1 MGSPSAFNHIEQFDF
16 IVLGSGIA
24 GLSFALKVAGHGR
37 VAIITKKDR
46 AESNTNYAQ
55 GGIAAVTSKEDSFE
69 LHVRDTLE
77 AGAGLCKEEVVR
89 AIVQEG
95 PARIAELIELGM
107 RFTEREVPSARGAK
121 ELDLGREGGHSKRR
135 ILHAK
140 DVTGREI
147 ERALLAALAQRPNIQ
162 IFENHLAIDL
172 ITTQKLELGQA
183 GLSFVSSNPASA
195 QSSDP
200 TRITA
205 STERAS
211 ARALADNR
219 CLGAYVLDRQTG
231 QVETFAARVV
241 LLATGGCGKVY
252 LYTTNPD
259 IATGD
264 GVAMAYRVG
273 APIAN
278 MEFVQF
284 HPTCFYHPQAKSFLI
299 SEAVRGEGGVL
310 KTIAGVEFMDPYHP
324 LKSLAPRDVVARAI
338 DSEMKRSGADH
349 VLLDITH
356 QPARFIIE
364 RFPNIYQTCLGYGLE
379 IAKEPIPVVP
389 AAHYQCGGVLTDIDG
404 QTDIA
409 GLYAVGEVACTGLHG
424 ANRLASNSLL
434 EALVCA
440 HRAAERVIA
449 RPLAP
454 LETQLPGWQSGN
466 AADPDEMVV
475 VSHNWD
481 EIRRL
486 MWDYV
491 GIVRTNKR
499 LQRAQKRIANL
510 QEEIQDYYWDFIVT
524 SDLLELR
531 NIATVAELIVTSAL
545 MRRESRGL
553 HYNLDYPEPIPDWAQ
568 RNTIVRRA
576 G

>member
-1 MGSPSAFNHIEQFDF
+1 MLSFDYL
-16 IVLGSGIA
+16 VLGSGIA
-24 GLSFALKVAGHGR
+24 GLSFALKAARHGR
-37 VAIITKKDR
+37 VAIITKKNR

-55 GGIAAVTSKEDSFE
+55 GGIAAVTSKEDSVE
-69 LHVRDTLE
+69 MHVRDTLE
-77 AGAGLCKEEVVR
+77 AGAGLCREAVVR
-89 AIVQEG
+89 RIVEDG

-107 RFTEREVPSARGAK
+107 RFSEREGTGAGGGGR
-121 ELDLGREGGHSKRR
+121 ELDLGKEGGHSRRR

-147 ERALLAALAQRPNIQ
+147 EAALLAAISLQPNIR
-162 IFENHLAIDL
+162 IFENHFAIDL
-172 ITTQKLELGQA
+172 ITTRKL
-183 GLSFVSSNPASA
+183 GLAA
-195 QSSDP
+195 P
-200 TRITA
+200 T
-205 STERAS
+205 
-211 ARALADNR
+211 R
-219 CLGAYVLDRQTG
+219 CLGAYVLDKNRAT
-231 QVETFAARVV
+231 VETFSSPIT

-264 GVAMAYRVG
+264 GVAMAYRAG
-273 APIAN
+273 APVAN

-284 HPTCFYHPQAKSFLI
+284 HPTCLYHPKAKSFLI
-299 SEAVRGEGGVL
+299 SEAVRGEGGIL
-310 KTIAGVEFMDPYHP
+310 KTVEGREFMDSHHP
-324 LKSLAPRDVVARAI
+324 LKSLAPRDIVARAI
-338 DSEMKRSGADH
+338 DGEMKRGGADH

-356 QPARFIIE
+356 KPAPFLIE
-364 RFPNIYQTCLGYGLE
+364 RFPNIYHTCLKFG
-379 IAKEPIPVVP
+379 IDITKEPIPVVP
-389 AAHYQCGGVLTDIDG
+389 AAHYQCGGVVTGVDG
-404 QTDIA
+404 ATELH

-440 HRAAERVIA
+440 HRAAERIEQVPPQPVSALI
-449 RPLAP
+449 PP
-454 LETQLPGWQSGN
+454 WESGHAHN
-466 AADPDEMVV
+466 ADELVV

-510 QEEIQDYYWDFIVT
+510 QEEIHEYYWDFLVT

-531 NIATVAELIVTSAL
+531 NIATVAELIVNCAL
-545 MRRESRGL
+545 QRPESRGL
-553 HYNLDYPEPIPDWAQ
+553 HYNLDYPEANPAWAQ
-568 RNTIVRRA
+568 RDTVVQRGDQPEEGSSTRA
-576 G
+576 GGM